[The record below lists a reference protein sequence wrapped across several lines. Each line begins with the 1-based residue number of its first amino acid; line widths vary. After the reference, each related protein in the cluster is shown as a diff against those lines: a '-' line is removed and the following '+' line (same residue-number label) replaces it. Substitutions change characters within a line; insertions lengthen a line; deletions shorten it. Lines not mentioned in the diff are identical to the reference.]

1 MQRDR
6 RNERPRSHH
15 RVRLRR
21 LRRSRARLRSLL
33 RLTGALD
40 VPASSANIRHA
51 RGHQGAFARRHLVG
65 SPNAKTPQPMM
76 LSSQRGP
83 TEDED
88 GRWTMRPDAIASS
101 GSLSRRNCSSDH
113 TRSRAD
119 SGYTW
124 RGRCYSR
131 RPSRRPETQPHW
143 ELHSSRGDDDSD
155 ARPKRQK

>member
-1 MQRDR
+1 MSAPDHIT
-6 RNERPRSHH
+6 EFVCEDCGGHVHVFGHYYGLPGHSTCPLHPRTSDMPSTSSRGICEATLT
-15 RVRLRR
+15 RV
-21 LRRSRARLRSLL
+21 A
-33 RLTGALD
+33 
-40 VPASSANIRHA
+40 
-51 RGHQGAFARRHLVG
+51 
-65 SPNAKTPQPMM
+65 NAKGPWPTM
-76 LSSQRGP
+76 LSSERGP

-131 RPSRRPETQPHW
+131 RPSRRPETHPHW
-143 ELHSSRGDDDSD
+143 HLHSSRGDDESD